1 MQLSSIFRCL
11 LAAYACGASGNYDR
25 ALVQRKIPRR
35 VCIILRQ
42 NGLTYRLPRG
52 LPMAKPNY
60 SFAKR
65 QRDLAK
71 EQKKEE
77 KAQRKQAEKAEALAG
92 EGEVV
97 EGEST
102 EGSTEGH
109 APADLNGSAEEKPA
123 E

>member
-1 MQLSSIFRCL
+1 
-11 LAAYACGASGNYDR
+11 
-25 ALVQRKIPRR
+25 
-35 VCIILRQ
+35 
-42 NGLTYRLPRG
+42 
-52 LPMAKPNY
+52 MAKPNY

-92 EGEVV
+92 EGEVAD
-97 EGEST
+97 GENT
-102 EGSTEGH
+102 EGSTDVERATEEGS
-109 APADLNGSAEEKPA
+109 AAVNGSAEEKPA